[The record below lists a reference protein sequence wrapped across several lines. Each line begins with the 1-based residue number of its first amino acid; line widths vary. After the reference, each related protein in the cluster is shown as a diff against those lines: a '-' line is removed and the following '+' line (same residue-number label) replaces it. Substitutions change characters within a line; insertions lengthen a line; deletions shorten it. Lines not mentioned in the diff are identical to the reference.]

1 MHLKAVNDALNNNET
16 ADVLTIVN
24 FGTNY
29 LSKEGIKLF
38 LGMKEDWSEWGLSKS
53 RQGSRSTMHYD
64 FLFNREDKD
73 KIKEGIDARR
83 DKTSPI
89 DLNNSDVLLKI
100 PSTTTIFAFFCKIS
114 SIFHLSKLQR
124 TRGENN
130 GCRTAF
136 IHCAI

>member
-1 MHLKAVNDALNNNET
+1 MTVEALFVGES
-16 ADVLTIVN
+16 LT
-24 FGTNY
+24 F
-29 LSKEGIKLF
+29 
-38 LGMKEDWSEWGLSKS
+38 
-53 RQGSRSTMHYD
+53 RH
-64 FLFNREDKD
+64 
-73 KIKEGIDARR
+73 RR

-100 PSTTTIFAFFCKIS
+100 PSTTTIFVFFCKIS